1 MVRLATRSW
10 GDGDPTRPLAL
21 LVHGITSSSRTWWL
35 VGPALAERGLRV
47 LAVDL
52 RGHGQSPRGAAGLGP
67 ADLAA
72 DVAETVAAAG
82 AGNGRAADGQAPVD
96 LLVGHSLGA
105 LVVLALLGRQPGFA
119 RRVVLEDPPGPN
131 GIDWAGMADGIEHD
145 VGRALREPEALRSEL
160 EAVNPAWAPG
170 EAARRVADLATC
182 DAVTV
187 AATLRARV
195 PFDLA
200 GMAAA
205 VDVPTLLVLAEEAL
219 GSNLVGT
226 DRTALVH
233 ALRQGTTRELRV
245 GHSVHR
251 EALGAWLRALD
262 DWLADPAQEPVT
274 PRRLPG
280 AARRSRRG

>member
-1 MVRLATRSW
+1 MASTIAIRN
-10 GDGDPTRPLAL
+10 G
-21 LVHGITSSSRTWWL
+21 
-35 VGPALAERGLRV
+35 RGLRRCCWTT
-47 LAVDL
+47 DP
-52 RGHGQSPRGAAGLGP
+52 PRTKGWTWP
-67 ADLAA
+67 APPIQ
-72 DVAETVAAAG
+72 
-82 AGNGRAADGQAPVD
+82 RHP
-96 LLVGHSLGA
+96 
-105 LVVLALLGRQPGFA
+105 
-119 RRVVLEDPPGPN
+119 DPPGPN
-131 GIDWAGMADGIEHD
+131 GIDWAGIAGGIEHD

-160 EAVNPAWAPG
+160 EAVNPGWAPG
-170 EAARRVADLATC
+170 EAARRVADLGTC
-182 DAVTV
+182 DVATV

-226 DRTALVH
+226 DRTALVR

-251 EALGAWLRALD
+251 EALAAWLRALD
-262 DWLADPAQEPVT
+262 DWLADPAQGTVT

-280 AARRSRRG
+280 GARRSPRG